1 MVSRQT
7 RLPLSW
13 SLPSSWGRQMKKV
26 LSGGDTLSD
35 DQSTRSGTEE
45 INCGWEDL
53 SEARCNFFW
62 WGDV

>member
-1 MVSRQT
+1 MELTFQ
-7 RLPLSW
+7 L
-13 SLPSSWGRQMKKV
+13 GRQMKKV

-53 SEARCNFFW
+53 SEARCNLFFL
-62 WGDV
+62 GGEYNCFVMLC

>member
-1 MVSRQT
+1 
-7 RLPLSW
+7 
-13 SLPSSWGRQMKKV
+13 MKKV

-53 SEARCNFFW
+53 PEARCNFFW
-62 WGDV
+62 WGDVLGLSCSLQNL